1 MADAQGHGAAESVAS
16 KKTHS
21 ERRHLKAPRKE
32 LMFLN
37 VPSQHR
43 ETTRVTQSTGF
54 GKIRPDGHRAAASTG
69 KPEDI
74 LFTRQLSSRSQGGQ
88 PLGAEG
94 GRAELGV
101 SGKVQECFRD
111 EEVNLNEPEDVLL
124 YDP

>member
-1 MADAQGHGAAESVAS
+1 MFVADAQGHGAAESVAS

-54 GKIRPDGHRAAASTG
+54 GKIRPDGHRAAASTAVTAALENQRISFSRANS
-69 KPEDI
+69 PPDLREDN
-74 LFTRQLSSRSQGGQ
+74 RWEQRGDVRSW
-88 PLGAEG
+88 
-94 GRAELGV
+94 ELVERFRNV
-101 SGKVQECFRD
+101 SETKRSI
-111 EEVNLNEPEDVLL
+111 
-124 YDP
+124 